1 MAKLKLMTVLGT
13 RPEIIRLSAVIS
25 CADRYFDHILVHTG
39 QNYDYTLNKI
49 FFDELGLRAP
59 DYYLESVGAN
69 LGALFLQFGGHA
81 AMRLREEFVAGG
93 EQVARH
99 RCAHDAEADESEFH
113 VSSP

>member
-1 MAKLKLMTVLGT
+1 MSAIRPNLPSLGWNGAAFFVVWSET
-13 RPEIIRLSAVIS
+13 ASGHANQLLSAM
-25 CADRYFDHILVHTG
+25 R
-39 QNYDYTLNKI
+39 
-49 FFDELGLRAP
+49 
-59 DYYLESVGAN
+59 
-69 LGALFLQFGGHA
+69 LQFGGHA